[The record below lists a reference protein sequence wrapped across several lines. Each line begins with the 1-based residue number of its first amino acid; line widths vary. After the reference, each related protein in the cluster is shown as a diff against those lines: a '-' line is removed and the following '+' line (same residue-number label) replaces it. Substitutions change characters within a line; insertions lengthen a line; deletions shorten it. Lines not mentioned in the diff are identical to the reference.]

1 LSAEPPIVTKNRK
14 WRVTGSGELL
24 DFLTGQLADA
34 ETAWS
39 VGTFGAIAEFTRDA
53 GEPAAL
59 QNTGGSIAA
68 VTARGG
74 LRIKAHD
81 MVRPIASESLTTQS
95 WSHRVALC
103 LPGDI
108 CAMSG
113 RTVLIEIGPDRDAL
127 RAEDR
132 AAVLF
137 DLGLGTL
144 QLDACVRIADAEV
157 VAALRNLVGRSLF
170 EAGNAAMGVI
180 LAANPNR
187 VFISHV
193 GRVEVYQPIPPPDG
207 RSPDGPHT
215 HILPRLLRHKR
226 THGAT
231 EALPAGWVPCAHFYP
246 PHPMRDA
253 FGRQRPFQSQ
263 HHVAFQE
270 LLARYGDPQYVDI
283 KRRVVESVAAAQ
295 GPPDSGM
302 AVDRFARAA
311 VRVALRQL
319 QAIKQ
324 NSPALLAWL
333 SAHDRFEPDEPN
345 DSAGE
350 YPCTA

>member
-1 LSAEPPIVTKNRK
+1 MN
-14 WRVTGSGELL
+14 GSSELL
-24 DFLTGQLADA
+24 DFLSGQLADA

-39 VGTFGAIAEFTRDA
+39 VGTFGAIAEFMRDA
-53 GEPAAL
+53 SEPVSL
-59 QNTGGSIAA
+59 QNRGDSISA

-74 LRIKAHD
+74 LRIEAHD
-81 MVRPIASESLTTQS
+81 MLRPIASELLTTQS

-103 LPGDI
+103 LPEGI

-113 RTVLIEIGPDRDAL
+113 RTVLTEIGPDRDAL

-144 QLDACVRIADAEV
+144 QLDACIRIVDV
-157 VAALRNLVGRSLF
+157 GVIAALRNWVGRSLF
-170 EAGNAAMGVI
+170 EAGNAAMELI

-187 VFISHV
+187 VFVSRI

-207 RSPDGPHT
+207 RSPAGPHT

-226 THGAT
+226 THAAT

-253 FGRQRPFQSQ
+253 LGHGRPFQSER
-263 HHVAFQE
+263 HEAFQT
-270 LLARYGDPQYVDI
+270 LLARYGDPQLVDT
-283 KRRVVESVAAAQ
+283 KRRVVESVAAGQ
-295 GPPDSGM
+295 VPPNGGM
-302 AVDRFARAA
+302 AADRFARAA

-319 QAIKQ
+319 QAVEQ
-324 NSPALLAWL
+324 GSPALVAWL
-333 SAHDRFEPDEPN
+333 AAYDRPDEPN
-345 DSAGE
+345 DAADE
-350 YPCTA
+350 HPCTA

>member
-1 LSAEPPIVTKNRK
+1 MGKAADRDKNRK
-14 WRVTGSGELL
+14 WHVTVSSELL

-53 GEPAAL
+53 GEPVAL
-59 QNTGGSIAA
+59 QNAGGSIAA
-68 VTARGG
+68 VTARGA

-81 MVRPIASESLTTQS
+81 MLRLIASESLTTQS

-103 LPGDI
+103 LPEEI

-113 RTVLIEIGPDRDAL
+113 RTVLTEIGPDGDAM

-132 AAVLF
+132 AAILF

-144 QLDACVRIADAEV
+144 QLDACVRVAGAEI
-157 VAALRNLVGRSLF
+157 VAALRSWTGRSLF
-170 EAGNAAMGVI
+170 EAGNGAMGLI

-207 RSPDGPHT
+207 RSPEGPHT

-226 THGAT
+226 THAAT
-231 EALPAGWVPCAHFYP
+231 EALPVGWVPCAHFYP
-246 PHPMRDA
+246 PHPIRDA
-253 FGRQRPFQSQ
+253 FGHQRPFQSQ
-263 HHVAFQE
+263 HHAAFQQ
-270 LLARYGDPQYVDI
+270 LLARYGDPQFVDI
-283 KRRVVESVAAAQ
+283 KRRVVESVAAGQA
-295 GPPDSGM
+295 PPEDGM
-302 AVDRFARAA
+302 GADRLARAV

-319 QAIKQ
+319 QAVERS
-324 NSPALLAWL
+324 SPGLLASL
-333 SAHDRFEPDEPN
+333 SAHDRLDPNELN
-345 DSAGE
+345 DSVGDH
-350 YPCTA
+350 PCTA